1 MATTI
6 TIEQWRDRLARMV
19 RSGAIRKGLEVA
31 ATTLAMEGQ
40 RHAAFGVTNAPGGLR
55 VRSGALRRSLAGIT
69 ETKGETVSVVLSS
82 GGRGLPGQDGFAT
95 GFGSVPY
102 ALIHEEGRTVQ
113 VPRHTRSVAFGRKVP
128 DFEVG
133 PYSYKMKKRP
143 FLQPA
148 LVHISR
154 HADKVISTEIARVLE
169 GGR

>member
-6 TIEQWRDRLARMV
+6 TIEQWRDQLARMV

-69 ETKGETVSVVLSS
+69 ETKGQTVSVVLSS
-82 GGRGLPGQDGFAT
+82 GGRGLPGQEGFAT

-102 ALIHEEGRTVQ
+102 ARIHEEGGTITPKRGKYLHFKGSKGWAKVT
-113 VPRHTRSVAFGRKVP
+113 SVTMP
-128 DFEVG
+128 
-133 PYSYKMKKRP
+133 KRP

-154 HADKVISTEIARVLE
+154 KADEVISTEITRVLE